1 MPYPEMT
8 TEKLQN
14 LATSVLSKEEKLVI
28 LQLWNSNKYSR
39 QSAKFPAL
47 GFIDNAFNLY
57 LQKFVWWSQ
66 LSHTSN
72 QLFRSLEFE
81 GSKVPNVDFEKYLK
95 VNRIKQWD
103 YAYELPIA
111 SKQIQK
117 SFDVPKQL
125 FLEDAAK
132 RLVYR

>member
-1 MPYPEMT
+1 MT

-14 LATSVLSKEEKLVI
+14 LATSVLSKEEKLAI
-28 LQLWNSNKYSR
+28 LKLWNSNKYSR
-39 QSAKFPAL
+39 RSVKFSAP
-47 GFIDNAFNLY
+47 GFINSAFNQY
-57 LQKFVWWSQ
+57 LHKFVWWSQ
-66 LSHTSN
+66 LSHASN
-72 QLFRSLEFE
+72 QLYRSLEFE
-81 GSKVPNVDFEKYLK
+81 GTKVPSVDFEKYVK

-125 FLEDAAK
+125 LLEDATK

>member
-1 MPYPEMT
+1 MT

-14 LATSVLSKEEKLVI
+14 LATSVLSKEEKLWI
-28 LQLWNSNKYSR
+28 LQLWNSNKYAR
-39 QSAKFPAL
+39 QLAKFSVP
-47 GFIDNAFNLY
+47 GFIDSAFNLY
-57 LQKFVWWSQ
+57 LHKFVWWSQ
-66 LSHTSN
+66 LSHASN
-72 QLFRSLEFE
+72 QLFRSLEFD
-81 GSKVPNVDFEKYLK
+81 GSKMPSVDFEKYVK

-125 FLEDAAK
+125 LLEDTAK